1 MNYELLT
8 KISSIALPLSFKASG
23 IVQTPSCDYATKI
36 EHTVTPSL
44 SILTAET
51 SASSGDLSVNIQSS
65 NDRSKKGTYSLEIK
79 PVIIGYT
86 YTQPPASSTITL
98 QVLDPCLKTVIS
110 DLNVEDM
117 IAFATYTAIS
127 QVSFNFTDSIDLLE
141 STLDYCGTK

>member
-36 EHTVTPSL
+36 EHTVAPSL

-51 SASSGDLSVNIQSS
+51 LISGDLSVSIQASD
-65 NDRSKKGTYSLEIK
+65 DRRIQGTYSLEIK

-86 YTQPPASSTITL
+86 YTQPSASSTIAL
-98 QVLDPCLKTVIS
+98 QVLDPCLRTVIR
-110 DLNVEDM
+110 DINVEDM
-117 IAFATYTAIS
+117 IAFATYTAMS
-127 QVSFNFTDSIDLLE
+127 QVSYNFTDSIDLLE
-141 STLDYCGTK
+141 SSLDYCGTK